1 MQGIWDLNPARVEMS
16 PVQIIDFLLLFEKV
30 AGLRKLAPLW
40 NPFFRI
46 P

>member
-1 MQGIWDLNPARVEMS
+1 LNPARVEIS
-16 PVQIIDFLLLFEKV
+16 SAQIIDFPLLFEKV
-30 AGLRKLAPLW
+30 GGLRKLAPLW